1 MSKIFILRHAETW
14 RKEMMFSPPLGLQE
28 ENERILLSRE
38 GEQRSFDCAK
48 KFPSVDFVVSSPYVR
63 AMMTARYFVEQ
74 NQCPFRIDQRIGE
87 RKAGRDWAS
96 ADWVRQFQDSEW
108 KKPDGESAK
117 EAAQR
122 MAEAMKD
129 CLGGED
135 SDILMISHGAVMKF
149 LLLSMGA
156 ELHRICAETKEVE
169 ISWRGHS
176 LLSGVLHHLDGF
188 CFTYQGSDLKE
199 IRRISMN
206 KDR

>member
-1 MSKIFILRHAETW
+1 MSKIYILRHAETW
-14 RKEMMFSPPLGLQE
+14 RKELIFSPPLGLQE

-48 KFPSVDFVVSSPYVR
+48 GFPSVDFVVSSPYVR

-74 NQCPFRIDQRIGE
+74 HQCPFRIDRRIGE
-87 RKAGRDWAS
+87 RKMGQNWTPEDWL
-96 ADWVRQFQDSEW
+96 RQFQDSEW
-108 KKPDGESAK
+108 KKPGGESAR
-117 EAAQR
+117 EAARR
-122 MAEAMKD
+122 MTEAMKD
-129 CLGGED
+129 CLEEE

-169 ISWRGHS
+169 ISWRGQS
-176 LLSGVLHHLDGF
+176 LLSGVLHYLDGF

-206 KDR
+206 KEG